1 MNRTI
6 PLSLFMPYGAPEL
19 IEAGPRHMSRAVV
32 TSSMLAVAAFFFAL
46 YLAPNWVPQPLPVVA
61 LKSTIDLT
69 PPHSILQPL
78 PPPPVALAPPRGEPD
93 DGAVVP
99 VPETRELV
107 LPQEPETRTG
117 SDAGGAKTTDLP
129 IAPSTA
135 GIKEERLP
143 DRDEFV
149 LVDELPASAIEI
161 RPDYPP
167 IAREVGIEG
176 LVVVHVLVGKDG
188 HVLKAEVA
196 EKFSIPLLNE
206 AALGAARRWVF
217 TPALRNNHPVP
228 VWVAL
233 RFNFKLH

>member
-1 MNRTI
+1 VNRTI

-19 IEAGPRHMSRAVV
+19 IAAAPRYMARAVI

-46 YLAPNWVPQPLPVVA
+46 FLAPNWVPPPLRVIAVDP
-61 LKSTIDLT
+61 IDFA
-69 PPHSILQPL
+69 PPISIERVL
-78 PPPPVALAPPRGEPD
+78 PPPPVALAQPRGEPD
-93 DGAVVP
+93 DGAILP
-99 VPETRELV
+99 VPETREPA
-107 LPQEPETRTG
+107 LPPAPETRTG
-117 SDAGGAKTTDLP
+117 SDADGTKTIDAP
-129 IAPSTA
+129 IAPSTV

-149 LVDELPASAIEI
+149 LVDELPASATEI

-188 HVLKAEVA
+188 HVMKAEVN
-196 EKFSIPLLNE
+196 EKFSIPVLNE